1 MGEYGDGVDQSD
13 STAMRWYTKAA
24 AQGFEEAQTAVN
36 EILARCHCAS
46 SVAAESESSGSRE
59 QQAKKKA
66 DKAGGSKNRNG

>member
-1 MGEYGDGVDQSD
+1 
-13 STAMRWYTKAA
+13 
-24 AQGFEEAQTAVN
+24 AQTAVN